1 MNEKVTI
8 LDRKEIE
15 ILGATRVIASTAKE
29 AVIEIEGGIITV
41 SGNNLEVTK
50 LDLDNREVKF
60 SGQINNVKFSDK
72 REKVGLLKRIFK

>member
-15 ILGATRVIASTAKE
+15 IIGATRVTASTAKE
-29 AVIEIEGGIITV
+29 AVVEIDGGMLTI

-50 LDLDNREVKF
+50 LDLDNHEVKF
-60 SGQINNVKFSDK
+60 SGQINDVKFSER

>member
-29 AVIEIEGGIITV
+29 AVIEIEGGIMTV

>member
-15 ILGATRVIASTAKE
+15 IIGATRVTTSTAKE
-29 AVIEIEGGIITV
+29 AVVEIDGGMLTI

-50 LDLDNREVKF
+50 LDLDNNEVKF
-60 SGQINNVKFSDK
+60 SGQINDVKFSE
-72 REKVGLLKRIFK
+72 RHEKVGLLKRIFK

>member
-29 AVIEIEGGIITV
+29 AVSEIEGGIMTV

>member
-29 AVIEIEGGIITV
+29 AVIEIEGGIMTV

-60 SGQINNVKFSDK
+60 SGQINNVKFFDK

>member
-29 AVIEIEGGIITV
+29 AVIEIEGGIMTV
-41 SGNNLEVTK
+41 AGNNLEVTK

>member
-8 LDRKEIE
+8 LDRKGIE

-29 AVIEIEGGIITV
+29 AVIEIEGGIMTV
-41 SGNNLEVTK
+41 AGNNLEVTK